1 MGLRGLRDP
10 PKHSTFG
17 PWLTSQ
23 GPEPF
28 TFVVW
33 NESGWRS
40 LQTAL
45 LQTATAAHLQY
56 PRLLQPSTE
65 ALYPELGSPEGRTRI
80 GGVLLVALSLW
91 KPGHSRPEFKPRE
104 KLRDSTT

>member
-45 LQTATAAHLQY
+45 
-56 PRLLQPSTE
+56 
-65 ALYPELGSPEGRTRI
+65 
-80 GGVLLVALSLW
+80 
-91 KPGHSRPEFKPRE
+91 
-104 KLRDSTT
+104 